1 MTKAITYL
9 PTTME
14 QKLSKIIER
23 QEKLNKLAE
32 VSNILYTLTIKKF
45 KG

>member
-32 VSNILYTLTIKKF
+32 VTNILSTITLNKL